1 MRKRYCP
8 LLRKIEERGEIFF
21 GDLIKGVY
29 FSDYEQVHQRLK
41 YYQDSGMIEYKG
53 KRLKEDTVIRVR
65 RKKRGKQTAYSVH
78 GVR

>member
-29 FSDYEQVHQRLK
+29 FSDYQQVWSRLK
-41 YYQDSGMIEYKG
+41 DYKDRGMIEYEG
-53 KRLKEDTVIRVR
+53 KKIYESTVIRVR
-65 RKKRGKQTAYSVH
+65 RRKRGKIRGH
-78 GVR
+78 